1 MSENEK
7 NQIPAVP
14 APAQNRPTAAEQ
26 ESEIDLLEV
35 MFRLLGGWK
44 LIVCLA
50 VAGALIAGIYTRYFV
65 TPMYEATA
73 HIYVVSRNDSVIN
86 MSDLQI
92 GTALT
97 NDYIRVFD
105 MWPVQEEVRQELDLP
120 YTYSYLRNHLKVRN
134 SNNTR
139 IIDITYS
146 SPSASEAME
155 VANVYAK
162 VVCSFIAETMSTSEP
177 NIMSSALL
185 PSSPVSPSMR
195 NNVIIGFGAGFLLA
209 SAIIIIRMLAD
220 DKYKSAED
228 IRRFTGLTT
237 LAVVPIDDSMESERE
252 KADREDKRIRKK
264 RRSK

>member
-1 MSENEK
+1 MSDNER
-7 NQIPAVP
+7 NQIPAAP
-14 APAQNRPTAAEQ
+14 APAQNRPAAAEQ
-26 ESEIDLLEV
+26 ESEVDLLEIL
-35 MFRLLGGWK
+35 FRLLGGWK

-50 VAGALIAGIYTRYFV
+50 VAGALIAGIYTHYFV

-73 HIYVVSRNDSVIN
+73 SIYVVSRNDSVIN
-86 MSDLQI
+86 MADLQI

-105 MWPVQEEVRQELDLP
+105 MWPVQEQVRQELDLP

-134 SNNTR
+134 SGNTR

-146 SPSASEAME
+146 SSNANEAME
-155 VANVYAK
+155 VANKYAE

-185 PSSPVSPSMR
+185 PSNPVSPSLKK
-195 NNVIIGFGAGFLLA
+195 NVVIGFAAGVLLA

-220 DKYKSAED
+220 DKYKSVED

-237 LAVVPIDDSMESERE
+237 LAVVPIDDSMEVERE
-252 KADREDKRIRKK
+252 KADREDKRQRK

>member
-1 MSENEK
+1 MSDYERK
-7 NQIPAVP
+7 QTPDVP
-14 APAQNRPTAAEQ
+14 APAHNMPAAAEQ

-35 MFRLLGGWK
+35 FFRLLGGWK

-50 VAGALIAGIYTRYFV
+50 LAGALIAGVYTHYFV

-97 NDYIRVFD
+97 NDYLRVFD
-105 MWPVQEEVRQELDLP
+105 MWPVQEQVRQELDLP
-120 YTYSYLRNHLKVRN
+120 YTYSYLRKHLKVRN
-134 SNNTR
+134 SGNTR

-146 SPSASEAME
+146 SPSANEAMV
-155 VANVYAK
+155 VANKYAE

-177 NIMSSALL
+177 NMMSSALL
-185 PSSPVSPSMR
+185 PSNPVSPSLR
-195 NNVIIGFGAGFLLA
+195 KNVIFGFAAGTLLA
-209 SAIIIIRMLAD
+209 CAIIIIRMLAD
-220 DKYKSAED
+220 DKYKSVED

-237 LAVVPIDDSMESERE
+237 LAVVPIDDSMESERD
-252 KADREDKRIRKK
+252 KADREDRRTRK